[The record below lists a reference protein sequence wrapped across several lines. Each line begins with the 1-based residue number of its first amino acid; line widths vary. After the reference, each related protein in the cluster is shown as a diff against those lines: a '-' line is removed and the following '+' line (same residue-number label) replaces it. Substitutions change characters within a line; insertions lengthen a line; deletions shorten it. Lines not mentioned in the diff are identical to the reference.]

1 MNGAVRTVVRIVC
14 AAGLT
19 AITGCGGDS
28 TAGEPVAD
36 DPPGQ
41 TQQRQETGDQPS
53 SPPRSRPRDS
63 SYSVADLCGLLSV
76 EEVERLGAAGEGTIG
91 YSMKDGHEQCRWDDE
106 TQLVIGLQPNGT
118 STKPPTGAGITNTPT
133 EIDGL
138 TAVQSASTE
147 PITACQLLVDLPTS
161 GLIYTSAAPLSGGV
175 GKYEPCDVA
184 KQMADLVVPRVKD

>member
-1 MNGAVRTVVRIVC
+1 VNGAVRTVVCIVC
-14 AAGLT
+14 AAGLS

-28 TAGEPVAD
+28 TVGEPVAK

-41 TQQRQETGDQPS
+41 TRTGQETGDQPS
-53 SPPRSRPRDS
+53 SPSRSPES

-76 EEVERLGAAGEGTIG
+76 EEVERLGAAGEGTVG

-106 TQLVIGLQPNGT
+106 TQLVIGLQPNGR
-118 STKPPTGAGITNTPT
+118 SKNAPTGAGITNTPV

-138 TAVQSASTE
+138 TAVQSAATE
-147 PITACQLLVDLPTS
+147 PIISCQLLVDLPTS
-161 GLIYTSAAPLSGGV
+161 GLISLSAAPLSSGV

>member
-1 MNGAVRTVVRIVC
+1 MCIVC

-28 TAGEPVAD
+28 TAGEPVAK
-36 DPPGQ
+36 DPPG
-41 TQQRQETGDQPS
+41 QETGDQPS
-53 SPPRSRPRDS
+53 APPRTQPRGS
-63 SYSVADLCGLLSV
+63 SYSVTDLCGLLSV
-76 EEVERLGAAGEGTIG
+76 EEVERFGAAGEGTSG
-91 YSMKDGHEQCRWDDE
+91 YSTKNGHEQCRWDDE
-106 TQLVIGLQPNGT
+106 TQLVIGHEPNGT
-118 STKPPTGAGITNTPT
+118 SKNPPTGAGITNTPT

-147 PITACQLLVDLPTS
+147 PIIACQLLVDLPTS
-161 GLIYTSAAPLSGGV
+161 GLISLSAAPLSSGV